1 MKKLL
6 DFSSL
11 YKQNYS
17 ISKNFVILPCIII
30 CILLGQELFLKEI
43 DKGFS
48 FSSYLYFT
56 VFFIIHLYCSY
67 ASKHIPYEFIYFNW
81 YDILFLRALPAF
93 LFIFESSD
101 FDSVY
106 FLILFII
113 WYLFLQNIYK
123 KYFFEIVRENSNV
136 RFPRIETKGKIIHG
150 ISGKCAFYYTER
162 VILLLSFL
170 LPFQDFIPIE
180 IKKFSI
186 FIFSFNAFILLLL
199 IPSLRDLVS
208 NIFHRLKKAL
218 FIFCGMAFFILILT
232 VQLHNLYNIDYPQY
246 FSDIPTTLKTLTL
259 IIVGESFSD
268 LPTTNSELYI
278 LFFGIFCFI
287 GIILLSFFTA
297 YLVDNEEPNNASRKA
312 SNGDKILLG
321 KIDGK
326 LVFVKSIIANKS
338 SEIIYTILYNNKEFI
353 CDEKHKYYD
362 LKWKKM
368 TDNFDIFDAFIVIHN
383 PTTN

>member
-1 MKKLL
+1 M
-6 DFSSL
+6 
-11 YKQNYS
+11 
-17 ISKNFVILPCIII
+17 CIMI
-30 CILLGQELFLKEI
+30 GQELFLKEL
-43 DKGFS
+43 DQGFS
-48 FSSYLYFT
+48 FSSYLYITIFL
-56 VFFIIHLYCSY
+56 VIHLYCSY
-67 ASKHIPYEFIYFNW
+67 TSKHVPYEFAHFNW

-93 LFIFESSD
+93 FFLFESSD

-136 RFPRIETKGKIIHG
+136 RFSRIETKGRVIHTL
-150 ISGKCAFYYTER
+150 SGKCMFYYTER

-170 LPFQDFIPIE
+170 LPFQEFIPIE

-186 FIFSFNAFILLLL
+186 FIFSFNAFIFLLL

-218 FIFCGMAFFILILT
+218 LIFSGMAFFIFILT
-232 VQLHNLYNIDYPQY
+232 IQLHNLYNLDYPQY

-268 LPTTNSELYI
+268 LSTTNSELYI

-297 YLVDNEEPNNASRKA
+297 YLVDNDEANNGNKKA
-312 SNGDKILLG
+312 SKDDKILLG
-321 KIDGK
+321 KIDGE
-326 LVFVKSIIANKS
+326 LVFVKSIIAIKS
-338 SEIIYTILYNNKEFI
+338 SEISYTILYNNHEFI
-353 CDEKHKYYD
+353 CDKKHKYYD
-362 LKWKKM
+362 QKWSKM
-368 TDNFDIFDAFIVIHN
+368 TDDFDVIDAFVVINNSSTSLSHL
-383 PTTN
+383 